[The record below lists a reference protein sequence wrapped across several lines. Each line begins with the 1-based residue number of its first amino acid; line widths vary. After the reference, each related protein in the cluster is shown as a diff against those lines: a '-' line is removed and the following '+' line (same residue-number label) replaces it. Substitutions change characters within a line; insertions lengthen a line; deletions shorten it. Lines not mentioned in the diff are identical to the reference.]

1 MREFV
6 FLSQNFVGIASALF
20 RGSGSWRQ
28 VPAFTAGNFRF
39 MASMQNPR
47 LVITALSHRVRHA
60 LAGVPGLKTIWRFI
74 DAFSD
79 AWSDDRLPRQ
89 SAAIAYFALF
99 SMAPLLLLA
108 MTIIARVLGPQAVEG
123 ELHVQLSG
131 FMGEQ
136 AASALEQLVR
146 GVTLSKGDNT
156 SAAIIG
162 GATLIYGATGVFVE
176 LKDSLNLIWG
186 LRRRE
191 GRSVVLFLTDR
202 LLSFGMVLISG
213 ALLLASVLVSGTFA
227 VVRGWMAKEFALPV
241 EAWELIAFVIA
252 FAIETLLFAII
263 FKILPDL
270 KFPWKDVWLGALVT
284 AVLFEA
290 GKFGLGWYL
299 GRASTL
305 SSFGAAGSV
314 VLLLIWVYYSSLIV
328 LTGAE
333 FIEITQRLRGT
344 PHGRKPSLC
353 EIDPLIQR
361 NDGLSS

>member
-1 MREFV
+1 MRN
-6 FLSQNFVGIASALF
+6 LRRLF
-20 RGSGSWRQ
+20 TGL
-28 VPAFTAGNFRF
+28 TH
-39 MASMQNPR
+39 R
-47 LVITALSHRVRHA
+47 LIQRLTK
-60 LAGVPGLKTIWRFI
+60 VPGLPALWRFI
-74 DAFSD
+74 QAFGD

-123 ELHVQLSG
+123 ELHVQLAG
-131 FMGEQ
+131 FMGES
-136 AASALEQLVR
+136 AATALEELVR

-156 SAAIIG
+156 SAAVIG

-191 GRSVVLFLTDR
+191 GKSVVLFLKDR
-202 LLSFGMVLISG
+202 LLSFGMVLVSG

-227 VVRGWMAKEFALPV
+227 VIRGWLSNEITLPV
-241 EAWELIAFVIA
+241 EAWALVAFSIA
-252 FAIETLLFAII
+252 FAIETVLFAII

-270 KFPWKDVWLGALVT
+270 KFPWKDVWMGALVT
-284 AVLFEA
+284 ALLFEL

-299 GRASTL
+299 GRTSTL

-333 FIEITQRLRGT
+333 YIEITQRLRGT
-344 PHGRKPSLC
+344 PHGRKPSLA
-353 EIDPLIQR
+353 DTTPPPSAPPL
-361 NDGLSS
+361 D

>member
-1 MREFV
+1 MVPAIRIWSLE
-6 FLSQNFVGIASALF
+6 
-20 RGSGSWRQ
+20 Q
-28 VPAFTAGNFRF
+28 VPAFPDVGSPFDTGMRNLWIAF
-39 MASMQNPR
+39 
-47 LVITALSHRVRHA
+47 TALGLKLRERLA
-60 LAGVPGLKTIWRFI
+60 LVPGLKGSCRFI
-74 DAFSD
+74 AAFSD

-136 AASALEQLVR
+136 AATALEQLVR
-146 GVTLSKGDNT
+146 GITLSKGNNT

-213 ALLLASVLVSGTFA
+213 ALLLASVLVSGSFA
-227 VVRGWMAKEFALPV
+227 VVRGWLDTEITLPV
-241 EAWELIAFVIA
+241 EAWALIAFAVA

-353 EIDPLIQR
+353 ETDPLLQP

>member
-1 MREFV
+1 MGKYWHTLKHLKLE
-6 FLSQNFVGIASALF
+6 LQDG
-20 RGSGSWRQ
+20 
-28 VPAFTAGNFRF
+28 
-39 MASMQNPR
+39 
-47 LVITALSHRVRHA
+47 
-60 LAGVPGLKTIWRFI
+60 LAAVPGVRSVWRFFT
-74 DAFSD
+74 AFSD

-99 SMAPLLLLA
+99 SMAPLLVLA
-108 MTIIARVLGPQAVEG
+108 MAIIAKVLGPQAVEG

-131 FMGEQ
+131 FMGSQ

-146 GVTLSKGDNT
+146 GVSLSKGDTT
-156 SAAIIG
+156 SAAFIG
-162 GATLIYGATGVFVE
+162 GATLVYGATGVFVE

-191 GRSVVLFLTDR
+191 GKSVVLFLTDR
-202 LLSFGMVLISG
+202 LLSFAMVLISG

-227 VVRGWMAKEFALPV
+227 VLRGWLTAEITLPV
-241 EAWELIAFVIA
+241 EAWALVA
-252 FAIETLLFAII
+252 FAIAFTIEALLFAII
-263 FKILPDL
+263 FKILPDI
-270 KFPWKDVWLGALVT
+270 KFPWRDVWMGALVT
-284 AVLFEA
+284 TTLFEA

-344 PHGRKPSLC
+344 PHGRKPALTSSEDL
-353 EIDPLIQR
+353 LHR

>member
-1 MREFV
+1 MKMRD
-6 FLSQNFVGIASALF
+6 L
-20 RGSGSWRQ
+20 
-28 VPAFTAGNFRF
+28 
-39 MASMQNPR
+39 
-47 LVITALSHRVRHA
+47 
-60 LAGVPGLKTIWRFI
+60 LARVPGLQILWRFI
-74 DAFSD
+74 NAFSD

-123 ELHVQLSG
+123 ELHLQLSG

-136 AASALEQLVR
+136 AANALEQLVR

-156 SAAIIG
+156 PAAIIG
-162 GATLIYGATGVFVE
+162 AATLIYGATGVFVE

-191 GRSVVLFLTDR
+191 GKSVVLFLTDR

-227 VVRGWMAKEFALPV
+227 VVRGWVANEITLPV
-241 EAWELIAFVIA
+241 EAWALVAFAIA

-263 FKILPDL
+263 FKVLPDL
-270 KFPWKDVWLGALVT
+270 KFPWKDVWMGALVT
-284 AVLFEA
+284 ALLFEA
-290 GKFGLGWYL
+290 GKYGLGWYL
-299 GRASTL
+299 ARASTL

-344 PHGRKPSLC
+344 PHGRKASLAPDGK
-353 EIDPLIQR
+353 EEETNIERI
-361 NDGLSS
+361 DGLSS